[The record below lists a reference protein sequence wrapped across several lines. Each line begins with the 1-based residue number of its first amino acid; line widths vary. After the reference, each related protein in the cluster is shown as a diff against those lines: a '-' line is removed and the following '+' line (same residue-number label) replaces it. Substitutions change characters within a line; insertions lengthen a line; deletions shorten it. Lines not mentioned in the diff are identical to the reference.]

1 MFFENLNNSKYLTLR
16 ITILISLFI
25 WTSCNGQQGKTDQT
39 SVENFKL
46 TPPNPEL
53 IDKDLTLSEVYKNC
67 VAFKLDKN
75 VVVLNEQQNF
85 LNKGKDFEDFILN
98 HSEELK
104 KRKIFILDDSSIKY
118 SEIINLLDLFQTLK
132 IEKFKIIDM
141 DLYFKSP
148 PPIIVDT
155 PKSVSSKLDL
165 NDSTNFIITI
175 VDNSINI
182 QLLKRTEH
190 FKSPEE
196 LDKFIKTNIN
206 KIDISKIYLKSIA
219 SLPYGKFKNVIAI
232 LKKYEFYNF
241 KIIVDED

>member
-1 MFFENLNNSKYLTLR
+1 MR

-25 WTSCNGQQGKTDQT
+25 WTSCNGQQRKTNET

-53 IDKDLTLSEVYKNC
+53 IDKDLTLSEVYKNYI
-67 VAFKLDKN
+67 AFKLDKN

-85 LNKGKDFEDFILN
+85 LNKGKDFEDFMLN
-98 HSEELK
+98 HSKELK
-104 KRKIFILDDSSIKY
+104 KRKLFILYDSSIKY

-132 IEKFKIIDM
+132 IENFKIIDM

-148 PPIIVDT
+148 PPFIVDS
-155 PKSVSSKLDL
+155 PKYISSKLNL
-165 NDSTNFIITI
+165 NDSTNFVITI
-175 VDNSINI
+175 VDNSIDI
-182 QLLKRTEH
+182 QLLKRNEH
-190 FKSPEE
+190 FKSQEE
-196 LDKFIKTNIN
+196 LDKFIKTNLN

-219 SLPYGKFKNVIAI
+219 SLPYDKFKNVIAI

-241 KIIVDED
+241 KIIGAEN